1 MNMKATAILLLMSL
15 CGILSPLHAQT
26 KRTQTP
32 KAPTFES
39 LGYQAVKL
47 EANARQSRW
56 LVPVSI
62 NGKPG
67 KLVLDT
73 GADFIMLASWAPQY
87 FGLSAKPTHIQAQSV
102 GGISKLVIADA
113 PLQIGG
119 ATIANQRFHAR
130 AEGDAPPAA
139 GTENP
144 ACGLLGLNGLRALG
158 VALDVRNHTLWIPQD
173 PKTRAAPVMKA
184 LNAATIPLGRTE
196 QSGHLMAFATSDG
209 RPLRLVID
217 SGAERSVLSL
227 RTASAMKLKLADSQV
242 TISGADEAN
251 KRPKESVLKNVRLGQ
266 ALVPRIPVLVL
277 PLEEVFNHLGTG
289 SRYHVDGILGADVL
303 AKQNGVI
310 DLAAD
315 MLYVAKG
322 EAPANR

>member
-1 MNMKATAILLLMSL
+1 MKTAAILLLMSL
-15 CGILSPLHAQT
+15 GGISLPLYAQT
-26 KRTQTP
+26 KRAQTGE
-32 KAPTFES
+32 ATTFES

-47 EANARQSRW
+47 DPNTRQSRW

-73 GADFIMLASWAPQY
+73 GADFIMLTSWAPQH
-87 FGLSAKPTHIQAQSV
+87 FGLAVKPTNVQAQSV
-102 GGISKLVIADA
+102 GGTSKLVIADA
-113 PLQIGG
+113 PLRIGG
-119 ATIANQRFHAR
+119 TTIPNQRFHAR
-130 AEGDAPPAA
+130 AEGDTPPAV

-144 ACGLLGLNGLRALG
+144 TCGLLGLNGLRALG
-158 VALDVRNHTLWIPQD
+158 VALDVRNHTLWIPKD
-173 PKTRAAPVMKA
+173 PKTRAAPLMNA
-184 LNAATIPLGRTE
+184 LNAATVPLGRTE
-196 QSGHLMAFATSDG
+196 QSGHLLAFATSDG
-209 RPLRLVID
+209 RPLRFVID

-227 RTASAMKLKLADSQV
+227 RAASAMKLKLANSQI
-242 TISGADEAN
+242 TISGADDAN

-266 ALVPRIPVLVL
+266 ALLPRIPVLVL

-303 AKQNGVI
+303 AKGGGVI

-315 MLYVAKG
+315 MLYLAG
-322 EAPANR
+322 GAPPENR